1 MSRYWELSVSV
12 PDDAAEG
19 LTNFVWELG
28 ALGVVEEESPGGA
41 PRLRA
46 FFADTPERDDLTTRV
61 RDYLGGLQALGFG
74 AADDPHLAAVADEN
88 WAEAWRQHFRPLAV
102 GRGLVIAPPWETPPP
117 NGRLAVT
124 IEPGRAFG
132 TGHHATTAGCLTA
145 LEQII
150 DRARPER
157 ALDLGTGSGILAIT
171 AARLGV
177 LSVLA
182 VDEDP
187 DAVASAIA
195 NAARNGVCDRV
206 RCVLGDAAA
215 VQTSAVPLVLANL
228 MKPAHL
234 RLAPAYARYVAPGG
248 ALVLGGILEPDA
260 TVVTEAVEGHGFVA
274 RATTVS
280 DGWATLE
287 LERGTDLLRAH

>member
-28 ALGVVEEESPGGA
+28 ALGVVEEDTPGGA
-41 PRLRA
+41 PRVRA
-46 FFADTPERDDLTTRV
+46 FFADTPERDGLTARV

-74 AADDPHLAAVADEN
+74 AADDPHLAPLADEN

-102 GRGLVIAPPWETPPP
+102 GHGLVIAPPWETPPP

-145 LEQII
+145 LERII
-150 DRARPER
+150 ERARPQR

-177 LSVLA
+177 ISVLA

-206 RCVLGDAAA
+206 RCVLGDAGA
-215 VQTSAVPLVLANL
+215 VQIPAVPLVVANL

-234 RLAPAYARYVAPGG
+234 RLAPAYPRYVVPGG
-248 ALVLGGILEPDA
+248 ALVLGGILDPDA
-260 TVVTEAVEGHGFVA
+260 ASVADAVERHGFVA
-274 RATTVS
+274 RTTTSS

-287 LERGTDLLRAH
+287 LERVTDSPRTH

>member
-28 ALGVVEEESPGGA
+28 ALGVVEEDTPGGG

-46 FFADTPERDDLTTRV
+46 FFSDLHERDELAARV

-74 AADDPHLAAVADEN
+74 TADDPLLAPVADEN

-132 TGHHATTAGCLTA
+132 TGHHATTSGCLAA
-145 LEQII
+145 LEAIVE
-150 DRARPER
+150 RSRPER

-177 LSVLA
+177 VSVLA
-182 VDEDP
+182 VDADP
-187 DAVASAIA
+187 DAIASAIA

-206 RCVLGDAAA
+206 RCLLVDAGA
-215 VQTSAVPLVLANL
+215 VIVPPVPLVLANL

-234 RLAPAYARYVAPGG
+234 RLAPAYMRYVAPGG
-248 ALVLGGILEPDA
+248 ALVLGGILEADA
-260 TVVTEAVEGHGFVA
+260 DCVSEAMTGHGFVP
-274 RATTVS
+274 RAITTA

-287 LERGTDLLRAH
+287 LERVALPPRAH